1 MTIMEKAGEPVT
13 HVGRRAFL
21 SLLVGVGGPRM
32 SSRRPGSSLPRHG
45 GVLKHIGLEPPTFDI
60 HGPASEGTQLI
71 SSFARRGLFKFA
83 NGSRYGP
90 SDFMLVPDLA
100 QHAAVS
106 GDGRTYTITLRRG
119 VTWES
124 RPPVN
129 GRALV
134 AADVKYSLERALKR
148 SPYAHLLGPVDAV
161 EASGTHTVRVHLQ
174 SPFAPLLHNL
184 AEPWTAILAPEVE
197 DALGDLKSAASLI
210 GCGPFVL
217 ERYERGVKAVFV
229 RNPDYYRKGLPYLDK
244 IEWIFFDSRETQLS
258 LFRAGQID
266 IPFYDARIAPS
277 DVATLR
283 GADPPYPI
291 VRWDRLGGRSLSM
304 RVDKPPF
311 SDVRVRRAL
320 GLALDRKTWV
330 ARYLG
335 GEGFEDDGP
344 VPSPMR
350 QWKLTASDLGAGAR
364 SLEHDPAAARRLLS
378 EAGFPNGLR
387 ARCTTWPGH
396 GPDHLEA
403 LQILVSEVRRVGID
417 LVVGYEDY
425 DSYARNMSLARY
437 GDVVWDSSP
446 LFTEVDSYLYTLY
459 RSGVP
464 TNRSRVTDGSL
475 DALLDAQRALAA
487 QPDRKKAIDEIQRR
501 AAAEVYYIHAPFP
514 RSVASWSPWVKNYG
528 PRNSL
533 DRGAQLEVVWLEEP

>member
-1 MTIMEKAGEPVT
+1 MERAGEPVT
-13 HVGRRAFL
+13 QVGRRAFL
-21 SLLVGVGGPRM
+21 SLIVGLGAPTVNLRRLP
-32 SSRRPGSSLPRHG
+32 SSRPRHG
-45 GVLKHIGLEPPTFDI
+45 GVLKHIGIEPPTFDI
-60 HGPASEGTQLI
+60 HGPASTGTQLM
-71 SSFARRGLFKFA
+71 SSFVRRGLFKFA

-90 SDFMLVPDLA
+90 SDFTLVPDLA

-106 GDGRTYTITLRRG
+106 SDGRTYTITLRRG
-119 VTWES
+119 VTWER

-129 GRALV
+129 GRTLV
-134 AADVKYSLERALKR
+134 ATDVKYSLERALKK
-148 SPYAHLLGPVDAV
+148 SPYASLLGPIDAV
-161 EASGTHTVRVHLQ
+161 EASGAYTVRVHLQ
-174 SPFAPLLHNL
+174 SPFEPFLHNL
-184 AEPWTAILAPEVE
+184 TEPWTAILAPEVE
-197 DALGDLKSAASLI
+197 DTLGDLKSAPSLI

-217 ERYERGVKAVFV
+217 DRYERGVKAVFA
-229 RNPDYYRKGLPYLDK
+229 RNPTYYRKGLPYLDK
-244 IEWIFFDSRETQLS
+244 IEWIFFENRETQLS

-266 IPFYDARIAPS
+266 IPLYDARITPS
-277 DVATLR
+277 DAATLK
-283 GADPPYPI
+283 GSEPPYPV

-304 RVDKPPF
+304 RVDKAPF
-311 SDVRVRRAL
+311 NDVRVRRAL
-320 GLALDRKTWV
+320 SLALDRKSWV

-350 QWKLTASDLGAGAR
+350 QWKLKAADLGAGATY
-364 SLEHDPAAARRLLS
+364 LEHDPASARRLLS

-387 ARCTTWPGH
+387 TRCTTWPGH
-396 GPDHLEA
+396 GPEHLEA
-403 LQILVSEVRRVGID
+403 LETLVSEVRRVGFD

-425 DSYARNMSLARY
+425 DSYARNLSQAKY

-446 LFTEVDSYLYTLY
+446 LFTEVDSYLYSLY
-459 RSGVP
+459 RGGVP
-464 TNRSRVTDGSL
+464 TNRSRVADASL

-487 QPDRKKAIDEIQRR
+487 RPARKKLIDEIQRR